1 MQCIWWMVY
10 LFGEWYICFMKQTK
24 FFKPYKKPQS
34 TNLKF
39 TDGKAG
45 VYIIKRPGATKP
57 LYVGMSGSNLY
68 KTITRHFQ
76 AWPDPSQVRVTY
88 SQKSNI
94 VIRVILTTPKQAER
108 LEKYLILKY
117 KPTDNPGKI
126 ANYQLDAFDKGVVE
140 IYSNVL
146 TSLVPDDFTF

>member
-1 MQCIWWMVY
+1 MGF
-10 LFGEWYICFMKQTK
+10 LFGVWYICFMKQTK

-39 TDGKAG
+39 TEGKSG
-45 VYIIKRPGATKP
+45 VYIIKRSGATKP

-76 AWPDPSQVRVTY
+76 SWPDPSQVRVTY

-126 ANYQLDAFDKGVVE
+126 ANYQLDAFDKSVVE
-140 IYSNVL
+140 SYSNVL

>member
-1 MQCIWWMVY
+1 
-10 LFGEWYICFMKQTK
+10 MKQTK
-24 FFKPYKKPQS
+24 FFKPYAKPGS

-39 TDGKAG
+39 TDGKSG
-45 VYIIKRPGATKP
+45 VYVIKRPGEAKT

-76 AWPDPSQVRVTY
+76 AWPDPTQVRVTY

-94 VIRVILTTPKQAER
+94 VIRVIFTTPKQAER
-108 LEKYLILKY
+108 LERYLIQKY

-126 ANYQLDAFDKGVVE
+126 AQYELNLYDKTVVVA
-140 IYSNVL
+140 YGNVE

>member
-1 MQCIWWMVY
+1 
-10 LFGEWYICFMKQTK
+10 MKQTK
-24 FFKPYKKPQS
+24 FFKPYAKPHS

-39 TDGKAG
+39 TEGKAG
-45 VYIIKRPGATKP
+45 VYIIKQPGTPRP

-76 AWPDPSQVRVTY
+76 SWPDKSQVRVTY

-117 KPTDNPGKI
+117 KPSDNPGKV
-126 ANYQLDAFDKGVVE
+126 AQYELNLYDKTVVTAFENVE
-140 IYSNVL
+140 
-146 TSLVPDDFTF
+146 TSLVPDDFEF